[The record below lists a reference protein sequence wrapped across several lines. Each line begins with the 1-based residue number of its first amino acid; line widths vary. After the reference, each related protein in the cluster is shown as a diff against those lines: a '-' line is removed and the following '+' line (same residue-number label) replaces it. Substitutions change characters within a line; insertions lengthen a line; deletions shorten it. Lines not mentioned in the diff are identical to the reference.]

1 LEIRGAR
8 VPRRAVVA
16 SVNKKVDE
24 QNVQAVT
31 TNVSALTALLAATIG
46 GPVVKVAAFTYGV
59 RSALADRPGTRTRRK
74 VADQTRAN
82 KAAARA
88 AKRRKAD

>member
-1 LEIRGAR
+1 LDLADDKHSRGRPEGDPEKPPHDRALRRRDAR
-8 VPRRAVVA
+8 F
-16 SVNKKVDE
+16 
-24 QNVQAVT
+24 
-31 TNVSALTALLAATIG
+31 
-46 GPVVKVAAFTYGV
+46 AAFTSGV

-88 AKRRKAD
+88 ATRRKAD